1 MELQISE
8 IIIPSISML
17 FIFYLFLGRGFLES
31 ILGCQFRRVLS
42 RSRALKHFFGVITLF
57 FFIVFTQKTA
67 VNTPLWSLLMSGI
80 IYFWFIISAN
90 IDAKYFFIF
99 LGLISI
105 IFINEAI
112 IKEYY
117 LRQNTGDFM
126 KKYYEK
132 IDYINKYV
140 LLSALLITIYGSLV
154 YLGKKRC
161 EYKKNWS
168 WIKYIFGK
176 NKCKFNFEGK
186 GCKKTEL
193 QYLLDGLKTI
203 NPLKIF
209 FKN

>member
-154 YLGKKRC
+154 YLGKKSTT
-161 EYKKNWS
+161 KKR
-168 WIKYIFGK
+168 
-176 NKCKFNFEGK
+176 
-186 GCKKTEL
+186 
-193 QYLLDGLKTI
+193 
-203 NPLKIF
+203 P
-209 FKN
+209 